1 MNNFVM
7 NTAARRGSRL
17 VQIPSQVLSAL
28 NLNFFSNHSE
38 EIAKYIIEKIIS
50 YSISRVFVKKVE
62 EELPHKCYNF
72 TKKVLNTYIKTQF
85 ITFDKD
91 EYNHSIAPSF
101 TLDDTEQK
109 SQSNISEVFSNQL
122 RRVSTNNFDLS
133 NKFYNNFY
141 HGDNNWDLLT
151 EPEANPIDR
160 YASAMI
166 GYEKFQRNNKVRM
179 SCPEVDALQ
188 RVNEENSFSKNN
200 TSMNLSF
207 QQTKRNMSR
216 TSTKKKSFADI
227 KLNTENNDN
236 ADKGNKRKQI
246 LAVINEFSFH
256 DLPEEPKKE
265 DIDSTYLDELRK
277 EKEIEINKVEEEKK
291 IIVQKEKEIQI
302 KIKEEIQKKQDLSKK
317 KVTVDAKGNLVYI
330 KSIKLE
336 KLANEFISI
345 KAQLK
350 NIMQKQSSKV
360 VTKKRQS
367 IAFNTNEPPPAPVVL
382 NNNIRKNK
390 KNLTKLNIIDTKTQ
404 PVINDTDSKGTTV
417 SKYEKKIERGPILPS
432 GSCFDTIALE
442 VGVNMI
448 ENTKQKTGGKDFFK
462 RYNKYSME
470 TYNKQLKDTM
480 TSNTMMTNPGY
491 RSLPHLFTSTDYNNT
506 NTNNLTETYSSNLY
520 GANNTSSIA
529 FKKRNF
535 STLTGSNFMKTVST
549 HSNDF
554 NPLLKATNSMMLRT
568 ALETSDDY
576 KEPLSVNRKDIFKEK
591 TNNGKAKKTKLDEM
605 NIFAK
610 TILSNDK
617 WGTEV
622 MNNTTKS
629 KGITLPSKSKKNL
642 NEFRATGSFKKLPRG
657 DRLRA
662 THSKFTLS
670 MDNFAF
676 LNK

>member
-7 NTAARRGSRL
+7 NAARRGSRL
-17 VQIPSQVLSAL
+17 VQIPSQALSLL
-28 NLNFFSNHSE
+28 NINFFSNHSE
-38 EIAKYIIEKIIS
+38 EIARYMIEKVIS
-50 YSISRVFVKKVE
+50 YAISRIFIKKVE
-62 EELPHKCYNF
+62 EELPHECFDF
-72 TKKVLNTYIKTQF
+72 TKKVLSTYIKTQF
-85 ITFDKD
+85 ITYDKD
-91 EYNHSIAPSF
+91 EYNHSVAPSF

-109 SQSNISEVFSNQL
+109 SQSNISEVFNNQL

-141 HGDNNWDLLT
+141 HGDNNWDLIS
-151 EPEANPIDR
+151 EPEVNSIDR

-179 SCPEVDALQ
+179 SCPAVDALQ
-188 RVNEENSFSKNN
+188 RVNEENSFSKTN

-207 QQTKRNMSR
+207 QQAKRNLSR
-216 TSTKKKSFADI
+216 ASTKKKSFAD
-227 KLNTENNDN
+227 LNFNNTENVDN
-236 ADKGNKRKQI
+236 SNKENKRKQI

-265 DIDSTYLDELRK
+265 DIDSTILEELRK
-277 EKEIEINKVEEEKK
+277 EKEIELHKVEEEKK

-317 KVTVDAKGNLVYI
+317 KVTVDAKGNIVYI

-336 KLANEFISI
+336 KLANDFISV

-350 NIMQKQSSKV
+350 NVMQKQSSKV

-382 NNNIRKNK
+382 NNFVRKNK
-390 KNLTKLNIIDTKTQ
+390 KNGTKINFIDNPKIQ
-404 PVINDTDSKGTTV
+404 PVINDNDSKAS
-417 SKYEKKIERGPILPS
+417 SKYEKKIDRGPILPS

-480 TSNTMMTNPGY
+480 TTNTMMTNPGY
-491 RSLPHLFTSTDYNNT
+491 RSLPRLFTSTDYNNT

-529 FKKRNF
+529 FKKRNL
-535 STLTGSNFMKTVST
+535 STLTGSNFMKTTS
-549 HSNDF
+549 SNANEF

-568 ALETSDDY
+568 ALETGDDY
-576 KEPLSVNRKDIFKEK
+576 NEPLSVNRKDIFKEK
-591 TNNGKAKKTKLDEM
+591 AKEKQSRTKQLDEM
-605 NIFAK
+605 NIFAR

-617 WGTEV
+617 WGSGV
-622 MNNTTKS
+622 MNNTTKN
-629 KGITLPSKSKKNL
+629 KGITLPSKGKKNL
-642 NEFRATGSFKKLPRG
+642 NEFRSTGSFKKLPRG